1 MTAVAGL
8 GRIVL
13 QERTCTSSRF
23 SIERTLMPPY
33 LRCTSPWGGGV
44 MRAGEGGGVK
54 GLLALKEEEIKEKQL
69 TPECLHCY
77 SLSSDSRAIRAFTLT
92 RHSQH
97 GVSRSYM
104 SSRPKQ
110 SPKTHARCIL
120 ALEKQPCL
128 RSRAILLRNSLKS
141 KIYKMWINNLFIHFS
156 VDNTTGAKKKEE
168 KSVTVE

>member
-1 MTAVAGL
+1 M
-8 GRIVL
+8 
-13 QERTCTSSRF
+13 
-23 SIERTLMPPY
+23 ERTLMPPY
-33 LRCTSPWGGGV
+33 LLYFTLGWG
-44 MRAGEGGGVK
+44 RYEGGGRGWREK
-54 GLLALKEEEIKEKQL
+54 SLGFKRKRNLGKQL
-69 TPECLHCY
+69 IPECSHRY
-77 SLSSDSRAIRAFTLT
+77 SLLSDSRAIRAFTLT

-97 GVSRSYM
+97 GVSRSSM